1 MSTFEIDSKNDIA
14 ISGGEMRIAT
24 GLEAALNLA
33 KHYAQTLM
41 GEMIHANDD
50 GVRFFVTAYDQ
61 PRIALFEADFRRR
74 VLQVDDVT
82 GVRDF
87 EARVIDGELRYWAT
101 IETIHGAGTIA
112 NG

>member
-1 MSTFEIDSKNDIA
+1 MTTLATSHDNDLTVQDGTFQILDGK
-14 ISGGEMRIAT
+14 
-24 GLEAALNLA
+24 EAALALSRS
-33 KHYAQTLM
+33 YAQTLM
-41 GEMIHANDD
+41 GEMIHADND
-50 GVRFFVTAYDQ
+50 GVRFFVTAYNQ
-61 PRIALFEADFRRR
+61 PRLALFESDFRRR

-82 GVRDF
+82 GVSDF